1 MSLIHKRFEVLDYV
15 TNLIASFDV
24 IDEYNCKEIFGVSLA
39 TVKQVKTNIIHCAKH
54 QKDNN
59 FIMTINCVVIPETV
73 RYVKEVMKFCFEHNI
88 RFAIVPAEL
97 EGGEINDHL
106 LNNKEYQDLMRDI
119 LKAKKE
125 GKPIFGSMKYLETIL
140 DFKPFECYPTLTPHV
155 YPNGDL
161 FYPCEPILKVG
172 GNILEDGSY
181 KTALIKGIEKFGPL
195 PFCKNKCYKAC
206 YIEPSIFIKNPYL
219 LIKEVI

>member
-24 IDEYNCKEIFGVSLA
+24 IDEYTCKEIFGVSLA

-106 LNNKEYQDLMRDI
+106 LNNKEYQDLMRNM
-119 LKAKKE
+119 
-125 GKPIFGSMKYLETIL
+125 SMKMRH
-140 DFKPFECYPTLTPHV
+140 PW
-155 YPNGDL
+155 
-161 FYPCEPILKVG
+161 
-172 GNILEDGSY
+172 S
-181 KTALIKGIEKFGPL
+181 
-195 PFCKNKCYKAC
+195 
-206 YIEPSIFIKNPYL
+206 
-219 LIKEVI
+219 